1 MNKEYN
7 ISRSKI
13 DLFIECPR
21 CFYFDVN
28 GLVKRP
34 SGPGFSLNSAV
45 DELLK
50 KEFDLLRREQKP
62 HSLMEK
68 YGIKALPYEHPDLDK
83 FRHNFTGVRF
93 KHPNGI
99 TFFGAVDDLWIN
111 QNGEIHVVDYK
122 STSTS
127 AEVTLEGEYK
137 EGYKRQ
143 IEIYQY
149 LLSKNNFPVSNI
161 GYFVYA
167 NARKDLDA
175 FNEKLIFDV
184 KILEYKANNLW
195 VEEVINKIYK
205 TLVAEE
211 IPLPNENCKYC
222 EYIKNY
228 NQNLSNSQQLKLF

>member
-1 MNKEYN
+1 MTA

-13 DLFIECPR
+13 DLFVECPR
-21 CFYFDVN
+21 CFYLDLK
-28 GLVKRP
+28 GLAKRP

-50 KEFDLLRREQKP
+50 KEFDLLRNEQKP
-62 HSLMEK
+62 HTLMEK
-68 YGIKALPYEHPDLDK
+68 YGIKAVPYQHKDLDK
-83 FRHNFTGVRF
+83 FRHNFTGVRYE
-93 KHPNGI
+93 HPNGI

-111 QNGEIHVVDYK
+111 ENQEIHVVDYK

-127 AEVTLEGEYK
+127 AEVTLDGEYK

-149 LLSKNNFPVSNI
+149 LLTKIGFNVSKI

-167 NARKDLDA
+167 NARKDLEA

-184 KILEYKANNLW
+184 KILAYEGNFEW
-195 VEEVINKIYK
+195 VEQVIEKIDQ
-205 TLVAEE
+205 TLKNDE
-211 IPLPNENCKYC
+211 IPFPNENCKYC
-222 EYIKNY
+222 DYIKKY
-228 NQNLSNSQQLKLF
+228 NESFSQPRLF

>member
-1 MNKEYN
+1 MTA

-13 DLFIECPR
+13 DLFVECPR
-21 CFYFDVN
+21 CFYLDN
-28 GLVKRP
+28 KGLAKRP

-50 KEFDLLRREQKP
+50 KEFDLLRNEQKP
-62 HSLMEK
+62 HTLMEK
-68 YGIKALPYEHPDLDK
+68 YGIKAVPYKHDDLDK
-83 FRHNFTGVRF
+83 FRHNFTGVRYE
-93 KHPNGI
+93 HPNGI

-111 QNGEIHVVDYK
+111 ESQEIHVVDYK

-127 AEVTLEGEYK
+127 AEITLEGEYK

-149 LLSKNNFPVSNI
+149 LLTKIGFNVSKI

-167 NARKDLDA
+167 NAKKDLDA

-184 KILEYKANNLW
+184 KILAYEGNFDW
-195 VEEVINKIYK
+195 VEQVIGKIDL
-205 TLVAEE
+205 TLKNDE
-211 IPLPNENCKYC
+211 IPFPNENCKYC
-222 EYIKNY
+222 EYVKKY
-228 NQNLSNSQQLKLF
+228 NESFSQPRLF

>member
-1 MNKEYN
+1 MNKDYN

-13 DLFIECPR
+13 DLYIECPR
-21 CFYFDVN
+21 CFYLDVN

-50 KEFDLLRREQKP
+50 KEFDLLRKEQKP

-68 YGIKALPYEHPDLDK
+68 YGIKAVPFEHPELDR

-93 KHPNGI
+93 KHSNGI

-111 QNGEIHVVDYK
+111 EHGQIHVVDYK

-149 LLSKNNFPVSNI
+149 LLLKNGFNISNI

-167 NARKDLDA
+167 NAKKDLEA

-184 KILEYKANNLW
+184 KILSYEANNSW
-195 VEEVINKIYK
+195 VEGVIEKIHK
-205 TLVAEE
+205 TLESDE
-211 IPLPNENCKYC
+211 IPLPSNTCKYC
-222 EYIKNY
+222 DYIKKY
-228 NQNLSNSQQLKLF
+228 NDSFNQQLKLF

>member
-1 MNKEYN
+1 MTA

-13 DLFIECPR
+13 DLFVECPR
-21 CFYFDVN
+21 CFYLDLK
-28 GLVKRP
+28 GLAKRP

-50 KEFDLLRREQKP
+50 KEFDLLRNEQKP

-68 YGIKALPYEHPDLDK
+68 YGIKAVPYQHKDLDK
-83 FRHNFTGVRF
+83 FRHNFTGVRYE
-93 KHPNGI
+93 HSNGI

-111 QNGEIHVVDYK
+111 ENQEIHVVDYK

-127 AEVTLEGEYK
+127 AEVTLDGEYK

-149 LLSKNNFPVSNI
+149 LLTKIGFNVSKI

-167 NARKDLDA
+167 NARKDLEA

-184 KILEYKANNLW
+184 KILAYEGNFEW
-195 VEEVINKIYK
+195 VEQVIEKIDQ
-205 TLVAEE
+205 TLKNDE
-211 IPLPNENCKYC
+211 IPFPNENCKYC
-222 EYIKNY
+222 DYIKKY
-228 NQNLSNSQQLKLF
+228 NESFSQPRLL

>member
-1 MNKEYN
+1 MTA

-21 CFYFDVN
+21 CFYLDN
-28 GLVKRP
+28 KGLAKRP

-50 KEFDLLRREQKP
+50 KEFDLLRKEGKP

-68 YGIKALPYEHPDLDK
+68 YGIKAIPYEHPDLDR
-83 FRHNFTGVRF
+83 FRHNFTGVRYE
-93 KHPNGI
+93 HPCGI

-111 QNGEIHVVDYK
+111 ENGEIHVVDYK
-122 STSTS
+122 STSTT

-149 LLSKNNFPVSNI
+149 LLSKNNFKVSNI

-184 KILEYKANNLW
+184 KILPYEGNNSWIEKVINNLS
-195 VEEVINKIYK
+195 EVLNR
-205 TLVAEE
+205 EE
-211 IPLPNENCKYC
+211 IPLPSENCKYC
-222 EYIKNY
+222 EYIKKY
-228 NQNLSNSQQLKLF
+228 NQSFNKQPSLFS

>member
-1 MNKEYN
+1 MNQNYN

-21 CFYFDVN
+21 CFYLDVK
-28 GLVKRP
+28 GMAKRP

-50 KEFDLLRREQKP
+50 KEFDLLRKEKKP

-68 YGIKALPYEHPDLDK
+68 YGIKAIPYEHHNLDQ

-93 KHPNGI
+93 THENGI

-111 QNGEIHVVDYK
+111 EKGEIHVVDYK

-127 AEVTLEGEYK
+127 AEITLEGEYK

-149 LLSKNNFPVSNI
+149 LLSKIGLNVSKT

-184 KILEYKANNLW
+184 KIIAYEGSNDW
-195 VEEVINKIYK
+195 IEGVIQKLSD
-205 TLVAEE
+205 TLNSEE

-222 EYIKNY
+222 EYIKKY
-228 NQNLSNSQQLKLF
+228 NNSFSSQLSLF

>member
-1 MNKEYN
+1 MNKNYN

-21 CFYFDVN
+21 CFYLDVN

-50 KEFDLLRREQKP
+50 KEFDLLRKEQKP

-68 YGIKALPYEHPDLDK
+68 YGIKAVPYEHPELDK

-93 KHPNGI
+93 KHENGI

-111 QNGEIHVVDYK
+111 ENGEIHVVDYK

-149 LLSKNNFPVSNI
+149 LLSRVGFKVSNI

-184 KILEYKANNLW
+184 KILTYEANNNW
-195 VEEVINKIYK
+195 VEGIIEKIHR
-205 TLVAEE
+205 TLENE
-211 IPLPNENCKYC
+211 DIPLPNEGCKYC
-222 EYIKNY
+222 EYIKKY
-228 NQNLSNSQQLKLF
+228 NDSFNQQLKLF

>member
-1 MNKEYN
+1 MNKDYN

-21 CFYFDVN
+21 CFYLDVN

-50 KEFDLLRREQKP
+50 KEFDLLRKEQKP

-68 YGIKALPYEHPDLDK
+68 YGIKAVPYEHPELDK

-93 KHPNGI
+93 KHENGI

-111 QNGEIHVVDYK
+111 ENGEIHVVDYK

-149 LLSKNNFPVSNI
+149 LLSKIGFKVSNI

-167 NARKDLDA
+167 NARKDLDT

-184 KILEYKANNLW
+184 KILTYEANNNW
-195 VEEVINKIYK
+195 VEGIIEKIHS
-205 TLVAEE
+205 TLENE
-211 IPLPNENCKYC
+211 DIPLPNEGCKYC
-222 EYIKNY
+222 EYIKKY
-228 NQNLSNSQQLKLF
+228 NDSFNQQLKLF

>member
-1 MNKEYN
+1 MTA

-13 DLFIECPR
+13 DLYVECPR
-21 CFYFDVN
+21 CFYLDIK
-28 GLVKRP
+28 GLAKRP

-50 KEFDLLRREQKP
+50 KEFDLLRNEQKP
-62 HSLMEK
+62 HTLMEK
-68 YGIKALPYEHPDLDK
+68 YGIRAIPYRHEDLDK
-83 FRHNFTGVRF
+83 FRHNFTGVRYS
-93 KHPNGI
+93 HPNGI

-111 QNGEIHVVDYK
+111 ENKEIHVVDYK

-127 AEVTLEGEYK
+127 AEITLEGEYK

-149 LLSKNNFPVSNI
+149 LLTKTGFNVSKI

-167 NARKDLDA
+167 NARKDLEA

-184 KILEYKANNLW
+184 KILEYEGNFGW
-195 VEEVINKIYK
+195 VEQVIEKIDQ
-205 TLVAEE
+205 TLKNDE

-222 EYIKNY
+222 EYIKKY
-228 NQNLSNSQQLKLF
+228 NESFSQPRLF

>member
-1 MNKEYN
+1 MEKEYK

-13 DLFIECPR
+13 DLFVECPR
-21 CFYFDVN
+21 CFYLDVK
-28 GLVKRP
+28 GIVKRP

-50 KEFDLLRREQKP
+50 KEFDLLRAEKKP

-68 YGIKALPYEHPDLDK
+68 YGIKAIPYSHPNLDE
-83 FRHNFTGVRF
+83 FRHNFTGVRY

-111 QNGEIHVVDYK
+111 EEGELHVVDYK

-127 AEVTLEGEYK
+127 AEITLDGEYK

-149 LLSKNNFPVSNI
+149 LLEHSGFKVSKT

-167 NARKDLDA
+167 NARKDLEK
-175 FNEKLIFDV
+175 FNNELIFNVQIIPYNAD
-184 KILEYKANNLW
+184 NSW
-195 VEEVINKIYK
+195 VEKVITK
-205 TLVAEE
+205 LHECLQSEE
-211 IPLPNENCKYC
+211 IPLPNQTCKYC

-228 NQNLSNSQQLKLF
+228 NNSFNSQLKLF

>member
-1 MNKEYN
+1 MNKDYN

-13 DLFIECPR
+13 DLYIECPR
-21 CFYFDVN
+21 CFYLDIN
-28 GLVKRP
+28 GFAKRP

-50 KEFDLLRREQKP
+50 KEFDLLRKEGKAHP
-62 HSLMEK
+62 LMQT
-68 YGIKALPYEHPDLDK
+68 YGIKAIPYTHPDLDK
-83 FRHNFTGVRF
+83 FRHNFTGVRYR
-93 KHPNGI
+93 HPNGI

-111 QNGEIHVVDYK
+111 ENGEIHVVDYK

-149 LLSKNNFPVSNI
+149 LLSKNNFKVSNI

-167 NARKDLDA
+167 NARKDLEA

-184 KILEYKANNLW
+184 KILLYEGNNSW
-195 VEEVINKIYK
+195 VEEVIGKIFA
-205 TLVAEE
+205 TLESEE

-222 EYIKNY
+222 EYIKKY
-228 NQNLSNSQQLKLF
+228 NDSFNRQLRLF